1 MRKGLTVFFISGLT
15 GLILT
20 RCATIPPQ
28 TEKLIEKSDSLDRDI
43 ESSSATPEQKAGMK
57 QKNNDLREGIRTQG
71 EMLVKKDAEILRLK
85 WYEKIFW
92 QIACAAGGAAI
103 AAFIVWRLRR
113 C

>member
-1 MRKGLTVFFISGLT
+1 MRKGLTVLFISGLT

-43 ESSSATPEQKAGMK
+43 ESSDATPEQKANMK
-57 QKNNDLREGIRTQG
+57 QKNNDLREGIKTQG
-71 EMLVKKDAEILRLK
+71 KALVEKDAEILRLK

-92 QIACAAGGAAI
+92 QIACAVGGAIVAS
-103 AAFIVWRLRR
+103 FIFWRLRR
-113 C
+113 